1 MHSREQLQR
10 AHKEYLES
18 RVLSASPVILIQMI
32 YDVAITNVKAA
43 MEKLA
48 GGDAMGRA
56 RDVSKA
62 QAAIAELMV
71 SLDHEAGGPLGR
83 ELERLYR
90 YAQAE
95 ILKGHAQRSVDAFK
109 NAQSVLVALSEGW
122 AGVCEQIAANQDLT
136 AQTAAEVEKPPADNR
151 TTTLLA
157 SYQQAVGSESRYW
170 SC

>member
-18 RVLSASPVILIQMI
+18 RVLSASPVVLIQMI
-32 YDVAITNVKAA
+32 YDVAITSVKAA

-48 GGDAMGRA
+48 AGDAMGRA

-71 SLDHEAGGPLGR
+71 SLDHDAGGPLSR

-90 YAQAE
+90 FSQAE

-109 NAQSVLVALSEGW
+109 NAQSVLVTLAEGW
-122 AGVCEQIAANQDLT
+122 EGVCEQTAANQDST
-136 AQTAAEVEKPPADNR
+136 SQTGAEVENPPAGNR

-157 SYQQAVGSESRYW
+157 SYQQGVGSESRSW